1 MTADSIEINWVSPDT
16 TSLYWSGSFTRP
28 PPPTATLGPAR
39 DTRTK
44 CRRACSPHRT
54 TPKISSMKTVKSP
67 TRPARWAPQPPFTSR
82 SSKNHP
88 YNPPPPEGVGIVFEN
103 SYPRNVIHKRISKV
117 RSAFPMQ
124 VRSCQRCESESR
136 RYLHLERIQ
145 RQKSHRNG

>member
-88 YNPPPPEGVGIVFEN
+88 YNPPPPRGWALFLRTPTQEMLYIN
-103 SYPRNVIHKRISKV
+103 
-117 RSAFPMQ
+117 AFL
-124 VRSCQRCESESR
+124 RCDLLFR
-136 RYLHLERIQ
+136 C
-145 RQKSHRNG
+145 KSGHAKDVNQNPDDTCT